1 MQGQASTLAF
11 LRGGTASW
19 PGESVFNGNHYETI
33 HLTFF
38 QISRGG
44 TDGDPANHTAAFS
57 HWISHR
63 QVNALPFLLRFRLL
77 STNNHTF
84 FWWLR
89 WMRGV
94 EMENRRKLS
103 PESESKERRIDG
115 IGKGIVCEFVHN
127 VPQCD
132 GRKTEELLD

>member
-38 QISRGG
+38 QKSRGG
-44 TDGDPANHTAAFS
+44 TDGDPANHAAAFS
-57 HWISHR
+57 RWISHR
-63 QVNALPFLLRFRLL
+63 RVNALPFLLGFRFL

-84 FWWLR
+84 FRWLR
-89 WMRGV
+89 WMRGL
-94 EMENRRKLS
+94 EMKSRRKFS
-103 PESESKERRIDG
+103 SESESKERRNDR
-115 IGKGIVCEFVHN
+115 IGNCELCVN
-127 VPQCD
+127 LSTMCLGVMVEI
-132 GRKTEELLD
+132 RRNI